1 MPQDICQ
8 LQISVNDIMLVKM
21 MEPVNKLTHN
31 SNSLVLHKISFLLYI
46 GIKISIIAVLKD
58 KIVVVIG
65 FFHIVKLYDIG
76 TFTVF
81 QNFDFTL
88 KKFFEFS

>member
-1 MPQDICQ
+1 MSQDICQ

-21 MEPVNKLTHN
+21 MEPMNKLTHN
-31 SNSLVLHKISFLLYI
+31 FNSLVLHKISFLLYI
-46 GIKISIIAVLKD
+46 GIKIPIIAVLKD

-65 FFHIVKLYDIG
+65 FFHIVKLDDIG
-76 TFTVF
+76 TFATF

-88 KKFFEFS
+88 KKFFKFS